1 MLKYIAIIGFG
12 LCFLFMGCSK
22 GSKCQKTAEQ
32 HCSKYSDAELKD
44 IYGTT
49 KDAEEACIK
58 EYAANC
64 EAERKYK
71 GSIPEDVVIDPNN

>member
-1 MLKYIAIIGFG
+1 MLKYIAIMGLALGFA
-12 LCFLFMGCSK
+12 LAGCSK

-32 HCSKYSDAELKD
+32 HCSKYSEAELKD
-44 IYGTT
+44 IYGNA
-49 KDAEEACIK
+49 KDAVSACTK

-64 EAERKYK
+64 EAERKYN